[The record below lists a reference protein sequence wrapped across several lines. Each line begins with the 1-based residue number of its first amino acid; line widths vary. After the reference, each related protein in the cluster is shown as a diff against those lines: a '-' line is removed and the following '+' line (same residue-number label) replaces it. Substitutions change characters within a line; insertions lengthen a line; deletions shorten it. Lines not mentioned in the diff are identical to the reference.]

1 MANKFNKWPVTT
13 LLLNAIIF
21 PSYLSAADST
31 ITITGNIKD
40 NTCAVSPSSQDIT
53 VNLMNNA
60 VKQLYAV
67 GKVTTPEIPFSIELA
82 PCGASVV
89 AVKVGFSGVADKY
102 NSNLLAIDTGGNSA
116 SGVGIQ
122 ILDSSKNQIAINA
135 DSSALNWTPLKPNIS
150 NTIYFYARLMASTM
164 PVVAG
169 LTNSTA
175 TFTLEYQ

>member
-1 MANKFNKWPVTT
+1 MTGKFNRRSAVVLILMTMIPGT
-13 LLLNAIIF
+13 LL
-21 PSYLSAADST
+21 AADST
-31 ITITGNIKD
+31 ITIKGNIKD
-40 NTCAVSPSSQDIT
+40 NTCAVAPSSQYIT
-53 VNLMNNA
+53 VDLMNNA

-82 PCGASVV
+82 PCGASVI
-89 AVKVGFSGVADKY
+89 AVKVGFVGIANAY
-102 NSNLLAIDTGGNSA
+102 NTNLLAIDAGGTAA

-122 ILDSSKNQIAINA
+122 ILDSDKNQIAINA
-135 DSSALNWTPLKPNIS
+135 DSSALSWTPLTANTS
-150 NTIYFYARLMASTM
+150 NTLNFYARLMASNM